1 YPFIQEGIDEL
12 LIMELIEK
20 VEGGYQLKAEIG
32 EGKLKFENGHEF
44 PLVAL
49 LMPALMQQQ

>member
-1 YPFIQEGIDEL
+1 
-12 LIMELIEK
+12 MELIEK